1 MLGREL
7 FRPPSYTLPHHS
19 LRAWENIKG
28 NIKTSV
34 KEILGLHEL
43 MQHKPWFEEEYL
55 GFLDQRKQAK
65 MLWLQDPS
73 QSNVYNLNNIR
84 HEASRH
90 FRNKKKECLKAKMEE
105 LVTNSTLKNVRDLI
119 LRRVTSLELI

>member
-1 MLGREL
+1 LLVREL
-7 FRPPSYTLPHHS
+7 FGPPSYTLPYHS
-19 LRAWENIKG
+19 LSDDRGINRAWEDIKG
-28 NIKTSV
+28 NIETSV
-34 KEILGLHEL
+34 KDSLGLHEL
-43 MQHKPWFEEEYL
+43 MQHKPWFEEECL

-90 FRNKKKECLKAKMEE
+90 FRNKKKECLKAKM
-105 LVTNSTLKNVRDLI
+105 
-119 LRRVTSLELI
+119 